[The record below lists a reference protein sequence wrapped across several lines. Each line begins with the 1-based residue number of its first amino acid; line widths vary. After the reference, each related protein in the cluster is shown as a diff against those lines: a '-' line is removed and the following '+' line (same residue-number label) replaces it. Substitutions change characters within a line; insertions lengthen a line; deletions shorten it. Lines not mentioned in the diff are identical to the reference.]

1 MSRPFFK
8 KLENVTINSVVEI
21 FADKAINELKPK
33 NSKNPYCIILGGAP
47 GVGKTT
53 KAKEI
58 LRDLHMDYDNFYNVS
73 LDRIVERIQP
83 YRNISKNLYNTLK
96 SKKQLNNKN
105 YGLLSE
111 LYLPT
116 ITSRNSNFSLESTRN
131 SKLKKINNIP
141 KSSKRKRTKPS
152 QKSLINIRKDAF
164 EYGVMKGL
172 NIIYDTTFNNT
183 NKISKDIMQVM
194 EKSEVKYNII
204 VILVTADV
212 NTIKN
217 RIRKRHNEMI
227 SHSFIRAIN
236 PNLTERFIQDNKT
249 GFENAKKYFTG
260 TYQKDNPDTRY
271 TPDDFTFIE
280 VENVNS

>member
-58 LRDLHMDYDNFYNVS
+58 LGNLDMNYENFYNVS

-96 SKKQLNNKN
+96 SKRNLTDTN

-111 LYLPT
+111 IYLPT
-116 ITSRNSNFSLESTRN
+116 IMSRNSNFSLESTRS
-131 SKLKKINNIP
+131 SKLKKIEAITQ
-141 KSSKRKRTKPS
+141 SVKRKRTGNL
-152 QKSLINIRKDAF
+152 KSLIDIRKDAF
-164 EYGVMKGL
+164 EYGVRNGL
-172 NIIYDTTFNNT
+172 NIIYDTTFNKKD
-183 NKISKDIMQVM
+183 KISKDIMQAM

-204 VILVTADV
+204 VILVTSDTHV
-212 NTIKN
+212 IKN
-217 RIRKRHNEMI
+217 RIRKRHKNMI

-249 GFENAKKYFTG
+249 GFENAKKYFKDK
-260 TYQKDNPDTRY
+260 YQKDNPDTRY